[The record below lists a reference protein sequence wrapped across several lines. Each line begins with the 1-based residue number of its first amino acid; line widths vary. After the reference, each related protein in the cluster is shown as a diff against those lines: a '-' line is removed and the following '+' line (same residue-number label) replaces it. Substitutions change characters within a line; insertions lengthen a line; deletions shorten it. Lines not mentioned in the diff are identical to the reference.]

1 MKRINKSL
9 LYVFLLLGGDFFLFI
24 ISEIIETSHYNG
36 PNRYILAINLTIV
49 ISLIASVS
57 YLIYTKRVK
66 TYVVGGFLY
75 LILGISMWLYKLTY
89 YCIFIFSDSMEK
101 SFDTNFGESLYFICF
116 LINLFVVFM
125 RIGACCL
132 IKKNFNDVK
141 LLEVYNHEK
150 DHAQFIQ
157 SLGTQDG
164 DRLCDDEEI
173 TEDKL
178 YSQNK
183 NNPFVSGRQRKD
195 DEEEEICF
203 QTTL

>member
-157 SLGTQDG
+157 SLGTQDA

-183 NNPFVSGRQRKD
+183 NNPFVTGRQRKD